1 MRRLPVFLVVD
12 VSESMAGD
20 NLRSLQEGMERL
32 IKTLRSD
39 PYALETAYLSV
50 IAFAGRAKTLS
61 PLVELVAFY
70 PPRLPQGSG
79 TSIGGALEHLMDEI
93 DRNIKRS
100 SAEQKGDFKPLVF
113 LMTDGKSTDDM
124 NAALSRW
131 KRDYA
136 SRVNLVAVGI
146 GRHADL
152 QGLSNIAENV
162 LRIEAATEQEFKRF
176 IDWISA
182 SVSSQSRSVS
192 AGEPS
197 RVNLAKL
204 DDSIM
209 KKIDSIAQA
218 TAVDEDFVIVIGKCQ
233 TNKLPYLMK
242 FEKMQQDVSTRDFR
256 VDASV
261 YNLIGVYAAERD
273 FEELSDPRANARTI
287 NTDALL
293 GAPGCPHCGAPIA
306 FAMCGCGQVFCVKGQ
321 GMATCP
327 GCHCDIEMR
336 QSEGGFDVTR
346 GRG

>member
-32 IKTLRSD
+32 IRSLRTD
-39 PYALETAYLSV
+39 PYALETVHLSV

-70 PPRLPQGSG
+70 PPRLPLGSG
-79 TSIGGALEHLMDEI
+79 TSIGGALEHLMNEI

-100 SAEQKGDFKPLVF
+100 SAEQKGDFRPLVF

-124 NAALSRW
+124 DPALLRW
-131 KRDYA
+131 KQNYA
-136 SRVNLVAVGI
+136 NRVNLVAVGI
-146 GRHADL
+146 GQYADL
-152 QGLSNIAENV
+152 QGLSNITENM

-192 AGEPS
+192 VGEPS
-197 RVNLAKL
+197 KVNLAKT

-218 TAVDEDFVIVIGKCQ
+218 TAVDEDFVIVSGKCQ

-242 FEKMQQDVSTRDFR
+242 YEKMQQDVATRDFR
-256 VDASV
+256 VDASF
-261 YNLIGVYAAERD
+261 YNLVGVYAAERD
-273 FEELSDPRANARTI
+273 FEELSDPRVNARTI
-287 NTDALL
+287 HSDALL

-306 FAMCGCGQVFCVKGQ
+306 FAMCSCGQVFCVKGT

-327 GCHCDIEMR
+327 GCNRDINMS